1 MISIGFPLSLIFERL
16 ACLFYPCTLLW
27 YVNLNRQVQIW
38 RYKCNCCSFFF
49 ISFDSVSCV
58 GWCEC
63 TGADIDI
70 SQFLVPFFD
79 NVCSLGDFIGKVKY
93 LIAFNL
99 REGVLFCPHTS
110 TGRKFQNLI
119 KFILTKKISPCDSF
133 VFTSWWA
140 WWINRVEIPRFFFVR
155 I

>member
-1 MISIGFPLSLIFERL
+1 MKGLRVYFIHAHFYDMLIWIDKYRFGG
-16 ACLFYPCTLLW
+16 TN
-27 YVNLNRQVQIW
+27 VIVVH
-38 RYKCNCCSFFF
+38 FF

-119 KFILTKKISPCDSF
+119 KFILTKKISPFDSF

-140 WWINRVEIPRFFFVR
+140 WWIDRVEIPRFFFVR